1 MYNLRAYKR
10 LMASKLNEN
19 TVLEK
24 IPLITLLGHPNSGKT
39 TLFNLL
45 SGKKY
50 KTVNYPGSTVEYS
63 ISHILGKYSVNAKIL
78 DSPGIISLIPCSPDE
93 KLSVDYIFSHPKF
106 GPTDIAVVTID
117 SSQLSRQLLL
127 VKQLVESKFRV
138 IVALTMNDLLNKKG
152 YDINTV
158 KLSEILSCD
167 VVKIDGRTGEGVDNL
182 LMVIKKDME
191 AFDEAIERQLP
202 LESTHEELLLS
213 FKKISS
219 IEDSVL
225 KPINVT
231 EADKDSPDLSEAN
244 KQLKV
249 LSGRS
254 GAHRKP
260 DSFTLKLDKFLL
272 HKFWGVV
279 VFLLIMSITFT
290 AIFWLAAP
298 VMDLIDLFFGT
309 LSGFAFDRIGDNW
322 LGDLIANGII
332 AGIGS
337 VLIFLPQIVILF
349 LILGLL
355 EDSGYLARGA
365 MLIDKPLS
373 KIGLNGRSFV
383 PMLSGFAC
391 AIPAIMATRTIQSK
405 RERFLTI
412 FIIPLMSCSARLPV
426 YALLLAYLTPG
437 DKPWIGGLSLA
448 GIYVF
453 SIISSLIIAGI
464 VSKFSKKLVPE
475 TDNSSFIIE
484 LPAYRTPNLREVIMR
499 MFKSSGQYVSKA
511 GPIII
516 YLSLILWFLTSFPN
530 YNPDIPR
537 QENMEPEQYEEMI
550 SYERLSHS
558 YASTIGKVIDPVM
571 QPLGMDW
578 RVGVSMVAT
587 FAAREVFVS
596 SMALIFKITDDDEDA
611 LQESMLGA
619 MREATNESTGKKL
632 FTPSTIVGL
641 IVFFVFAMQ
650 CLSTVAIAKKETGGW
665 KIPILQVV
673 IFTGIAYIMALIAV
687 NGLQLLGVQ

>member
-1 MYNLRAYKR
+1 MTPPIV
-10 LMASKLNEN
+10 EN

-39 TLFNLL
+39 TLFNFL

-63 ISHILGKYSVNAKIL
+63 ISQILGKHSVNAKIL

-106 GPTDIAVVTID
+106 GETDIAVVTID

-127 VKQLVESKFRV
+127 VKQLLQSKFRV
-138 IVALTMNDLLNKKG
+138 IIALTMSDLLNKKG
-152 YDINTV
+152 YDIKID
-158 KLSEILSCD
+158 KLSAELGCD
-167 VVKIDGRTGEGVDNL
+167 VVKIDSRNGNGVDEL
-182 LMVIKKDME
+182 LRVIKKNME
-191 AFDEAIERQLP
+191 ELGDAIEKEVP
-202 LESTHEELLLS
+202 IHSTREELLNS
-213 FKKISS
+213 FKEISEIESAVLEKIDYHEQGNQLVK
-219 IEDSVL
+219 I
-225 KPINVT
+225 T
-231 EADKDSPDLSEAN
+231 EAN

-249 LSGRS
+249 LSNGS
-254 GAHRKP
+254 HSHRKP
-260 DSFTLKLDKFLL
+260 DAFSIKLDKIFL
-272 HKFWGVV
+272 HKFWGVLS
-279 VFLLIMSITFT
+279 FLIVMSLTFT

-298 VMDLIDLFFGT
+298 LMDLIDSLFGT
-309 LSGFAFDRIGDNW
+309 MSSGAFELLGDNW
-322 LGDLIANGII
+322 FGDLIANGVIS
-332 AGIGS
+332 GVGS

-349 LILGLL
+349 FILGLL

-426 YALLLAYLTPG
+426 YALLLAYLTPRS
-437 DKPWIGGLSLA
+437 KPWIGGISLA
-448 GIYVF
+448 VIYVF
-453 SIISSLIIAGI
+453 SIVSSLIIAGI
-464 VSKFSKKLVPE
+464 VNKFSKKIVKE
-475 TDNSSFIIE
+475 QDNSSFIIE
-484 LPAYRTPNLREVIMR
+484 LPAYRAPHLREVMMR
-499 MFKSSGQYVSKA
+499 IVKNSGSYVRKA
-511 GPIII
+511 GPIIL

-530 YNPDIPR
+530 YNPEVTDTGSDDV
-537 QENMEPEQYEEMI
+537 EQTI
-550 SYERLSHS
+550 AYERVSNS
-558 YASTIGKVIDPVM
+558 YAAQLGKVIEPIM
-571 QPLGMDW
+571 QPIGMDW
-578 RVGVSMVAT
+578 RVGVSLIAT

-596 SMALIFKITDDDEDA
+596 SMALIFKITDDDDEK
-611 LQESMLGA
+611 LQESILGSMNDA
-619 MREATNESTGKKL
+619 RNEATGKKL
-632 FTPSTIVGL
+632 FTTSTIIGL

-650 CLSTVAIAKKETGGW
+650 CLSTVAVAKKETGGW
-665 KIPILQVV
+665 RIPIMQVV
-673 IFTGIAYIMALIAV
+673 IFTGVAYILAFITV